1 MIKLLTAL
9 LPVTVFLLALR
20 YFDSFKLVA
29 WKALT
34 IAIVYGALSALMS
47 YYANGWTMEVF
58 DLDRNQLARFGAPIV
73 EELIKCMLI
82 VWVIFRNR
90 VGFVVDAAITG
101 FAVGA
106 GFAIIENMFYLYSI
120 DSQNMAVWIVR
131 GFGTA
136 IMHGGTVA
144 LMAIITKLG
153 HDRWKE
159 IGMRVLAMVAGLL
172 VGIAIHMGYNNLIL
186 PPVQSSIVIFVTMP
200 IVILAAFAYSERQTR
215 SWLGAGLDKDAEI
228 LELLMKGDLP
238 SSRIGEYLT
247 SLREHFEGP
256 VMADLIN
263 YLRLHLELSAQ
274 AKGVLM
280 MKEYGLT
287 PQLDP
292 YLDSYFE
299 ELEYLKKSIGKTG
312 VMALH
317 PLLDMSDRD
326 LWQLRLLRES

>member
-1 MIKLLTAL
+1 MVKIFTAL

-34 IAIVYGALSALMS
+34 IAIVYGTLSAVMS
-47 YYANGWTMEVF
+47 YYANGTVMEVF
-58 DLDRNQLARFGAPIV
+58 DIDRNQLARFVAPV
-73 EELIKCMLI
+73 FEELIKCMLI
-82 VWVIFRNR
+82 VWVIYRNR

-106 GFAIIENMFYLYSI
+106 GFAIVENMFYLYNI

-144 LMAIITKLG
+144 LMAIIAKLG
-153 HDRWKE
+153 HDRWKG
-159 IGMRVLAMVAGLL
+159 IGMRVSAVIVGLMIA
-172 VGIAIHMGYNNLIL
+172 IAIHIGYNNLIL
-186 PPVQSSIVIFVTMP
+186 PPVQSSIVIFITMP
-200 IVILAAFAYSERQTR
+200 IVLLGAFAYSERQTR
-215 SWLGAGLDKDAEI
+215 SWLGEGLDKDAEI

-287 PQLDP
+287 PQVDP

-326 LWQLRLLRES
+326 LWQLRLLREQ

>member
-20 YFDSFKLVA
+20 HFDSFKLVA
-29 WKALT
+29 WKALM
-34 IAIVYGALSALMS
+34 IAIGYGALSALMS
-47 YYANGWTMEVF
+47 YFTNGWVMSFFE
-58 DLDRNQLARFGAPIV
+58 LDRGQLARLGAPIV
-73 EELIKCMLI
+73 EEILKGALII
-82 VWVIFRNR
+82 VFLARNR
-90 VGFVVDAAITG
+90 VGFVVDAAIMGFAIGTG
-101 FAVGA
+101 FAIV
-106 GFAIIENMFYLYSI
+106 ENLFYLYSL
-120 DSQNMAVWIVR
+120 DSSNLAVWIVR

-136 IMHGGTVA
+136 IMHGGAVA
-144 LMAIITKLG
+144 MMAIISKMG
-153 HDRWKE
+153 IDRWKGAARR
-159 IGMRVLAMVAGLL
+159 ILAVALGLT
-172 VGIAIHMGYNNLIL
+172 VAMAIHIAYNNLIL
-186 PPVQSSIVIFVTMP
+186 PPVQSSMIVFVTIP
-200 IVILAAFAYSERQTR
+200 IIIMAAFAYSERQTR
-215 SWLGAGLDKDAEI
+215 AWLGDGLAKDAEI

-287 PQLDP
+287 PQIDP

>member
-20 YFDSFKLVA
+20 HFDSFKLVA
-29 WKALT
+29 WKALI
-34 IAIVYGALSALMS
+34 IAIGYGALSALMS
-47 YYANGWTMEVF
+47 YFVNGWVMSFFE
-58 DLDRNQLARFGAPIV
+58 LDRGQLARFGAPIV
-73 EELIKCMLI
+73 EEILKGALIIL
-82 VWVIFRNR
+82 FLARNR
-90 VGFVVDAAITG
+90 VGFVVDAAIMGFAIGTG
-101 FAVGA
+101 FAIV
-106 GFAIIENMFYLYSI
+106 ENLFYLYSL
-120 DSQNMAVWIVR
+120 DSSNLAVWIVR

-136 IMHGGTVA
+136 IMHGGAVA
-144 LMAIITKLG
+144 MMAIIAKMG
-153 HDRWKE
+153 VDRWKGATRR
-159 IGMRVLAMVAGLL
+159 ILSVTLGLAVAM
-172 VGIAIHMGYNNLIL
+172 AIHIAYNNLIL
-186 PPVQSSIVIFVTMP
+186 PPVQSSMVVFVTIP
-200 IVILAAFAYSERQTR
+200 IIIMAAFAYSERQTR
-215 SWLGAGLDKDAEI
+215 AWLGDGLAKDAEI

-287 PQLDP
+287 PQIDP

-326 LWQLRLLRES
+326 LWQMRLLRES

>member
-1 MIKLLTAL
+1 MIKLLAAL

-20 YFDSFKLVA
+20 HFDSFKLVA
-29 WKALT
+29 WKALL
-34 IAIVYGALSALMS
+34 IAISYGALSALMS
-47 YYANGWTMEVF
+47 YFVNGWTMEFF
-58 DLDRNQLARFGAPIV
+58 DLDRNQLTRFGAPVV
-73 EELIKCMLI
+73 EEIIKGALI
-82 VWVIFRNR
+82 VAVLARNR

-101 FAVGA
+101 FAVGT
-106 GFAIIENMFYLYSI
+106 GFAIVENLFYLYNI
-120 DSQNMAVWIVR
+120 DSQNIAVWIVR

-136 IMHGGTVA
+136 IMHGGVVA
-144 LMAIITKLG
+144 LMAIISKMG
-153 HDRWKE
+153 FDRWKGMGQRILAVAVGVLVA
-159 IGMRVLAMVAGLL
+159 IGV
-172 VGIAIHMGYNNLIL
+172 HMAYNNLIL
-186 PPVQSSIVIFVTMP
+186 PPVQSSMVVFVTIP
-200 IVILAAFAYSERQTR
+200 VIILGAFAYSERQTR
-215 SWLGAGLDKDAEI
+215 KWLGDGLDKDAEI

-287 PQLDP
+287 PQPDP
-292 YLDSYFE
+292 YIDAYFE

-312 VMALH
+312 VLALH
-317 PLLDMSDRD
+317 PLLDMSDQD
-326 LWQLRLLRES
+326 LWQLRMLRE

>member
-20 YFDSFKLVA
+20 HFDSFKLVA
-29 WKALT
+29 WKALL
-34 IAIVYGALSALMS
+34 IAISYGALSALMS
-47 YYANGWTMEVF
+47 YFANGWIMELF
-58 DLDRNQLARFGAPIV
+58 DLDRSQLARFGAPVV
-73 EELIKCMLI
+73 EEVIKGVLI
-82 VWVIFRNR
+82 VVLLARNR
-90 VGFVVDAAITG
+90 VGFVVDSAIMG
-101 FAVGA
+101 FAIGT
-106 GFAIIENMFYLYSI
+106 GFAIIENLFYLYNV
-120 DSQNMAVWIVR
+120 DNPNMAVWIVR

-136 IMHGGTVA
+136 IMHGGVVA
-144 LMAIITKLG
+144 MMAIIAKMG
-153 HDRWKE
+153 YDRWK
-159 IGMRVLAMVAGLL
+159 GMGPRTLAVVLGLL
-172 VGIAIHMGYNNLIL
+172 VAIGIHMAYNNLIL
-186 PPVQSSIVIFVTMP
+186 PPVQSSMVVFVTIP
-200 IVILAAFAYSERQTR
+200 VIILGAFAYSERQTR
-215 SWLGAGLDKDAEI
+215 KWLGDGLDKDAEI

-280 MKEYGLT
+280 MKEYGIT
-287 PQLDP
+287 PQPDP
-292 YLDSYFE
+292 YIDAYFE

-312 VMALH
+312 VLALH

-326 LWQLRLLRES
+326 LWQLRMLRE

>member
-20 YFDSFKLVA
+20 HFDSFKLVA
-29 WKALT
+29 WRALL
-34 IAIVYGALSALMS
+34 IALGYGALSALMS
-47 YYANGWTMEVF
+47 YYANGWTMELF
-58 DLDRNQLARFGAPIV
+58 ALDRSQLSKFGAPVV
-73 EELIKCMLI
+73 EEIIKGVLI
-82 VWVIFRNR
+82 VGMLARNR
-90 VGFVVDAAITG
+90 IGFVVDAAILGFAIGTG
-101 FAVGA
+101 FAIV
-106 GFAIIENMFYLYSI
+106 ENLFYLYSI
-120 DSQNMAVWIVR
+120 DSPNLAVWIVR

-136 IMHGGTVA
+136 IMHGGAVA
-144 LMAIITKLG
+144 MMAIISKMG
-153 HDRWKE
+153 VDRWKGAANR
-159 IGMRVLAMVAGLL
+159 IVAVIVGMLVA
-172 VGIAIHMGYNNLIL
+172 IAIHMAYNNLIL
-186 PPVQSSIVIFVTMP
+186 PPVQSSMVVFVTIP
-200 IVILAAFAYSERQTR
+200 VIIMAAFAYSERQTR
-215 SWLGAGLDKDAEI
+215 AWLGDGLAKDAEI

-247 SLREHFEGP
+247 SLRDHFEGP

-287 PQLDP
+287 PQPDPNLDA
-292 YLDSYFE
+292 YFE

-312 VMALH
+312 VLALH

-326 LWQLRLLRES
+326 LWQLRMLRES